1 MSSTME
7 LTRDHLEQIGTY
19 VREHL
24 GEWIRV
30 AEPPVVVRM
39 DAHYLE
45 RMVRIEEELKAQ
57 RELMQQGF
65 GFMEKRFEEARE
77 NMNARFEQARV
88 DMHARFEQVDKRFEE
103 AREDMHARFEQVDKR
118 FEETRED
125 MHARFEE
132 ARADRKAGFDQA
144 RRNTN
149 VWMTVLA
156 IVIAIAGFAG
166 PLIAAIIV

>member
-7 LTRDHLEQIGTY
+7 LTHDHLEQIGTY

-24 GEWIRV
+24 GEWICV

-65 GFMEKRFEEARE
+65 GSMEK
-77 NMNARFEQARV
+77 
-88 DMHARFEQVDKRFEE
+88 
-103 AREDMHARFEQVDKR
+103 
-118 FEETRED
+118 
-125 MHARFEE
+125 RFEE

-149 VWMTVLA
+149 VWMTVPA

>member
-1 MSSTME
+1 ME

-103 AREDMHARFEQVDKR
+103 
-118 FEETRED
+118 TRED